1 MNRES
6 EAADVAGVAKER
18 RPRRIFAVG
27 ALFLA
32 IPALIWIVAAFFV
45 ARSLKY
51 PAFLYQGNG
60 QDVFGE
66 RVPMFKR
73 GSVTDIATAIGMDPE
88 RYDAGT
94 VADDP
99 GGHGQVTVVRSHFP
113 GEPPDSLLI
122 TPPAGATLRRLLL
135 I

>member
-1 MNRES
+1 MHREEES
-6 EAADVAGVAKER
+6 SPGAGEADVRAPLAEVRAAGRKKR
-18 RPRRIFAVG
+18 KPRRIFAVG
-27 ALFLA
+27 ALFLG

-73 GSVTDIATAIGMDPE
+73 GSGPDIATPIGMDPDRNHE
-88 RYDAGT
+88 GT
-94 VADDP
+94 
-99 GGHGQVTVVRSHFP
+99 
-113 GEPPDSLLI
+113 GEGE
-122 TPPAGATLRRLLL
+122 A
-135 I
+135 